1 LRNFENGR
9 KNMNIDLTGKI
20 ALVTG
25 ASRGIGRAVAIRF
38 AQAGAD
44 VIVNYVTTRSSA
56 EEVASEIVKL
66 GRRCWIIKAD
76 VSEKEDVEMM
86 FEFIKAEIGSLCILV
101 SNAAT
106 GGFRTLLS
114 ASNKNFDA
122 AFHTNVMALMYLVQS
137 AMPLLEAGNSRG
149 KVVTISSHGAIAG
162 LPMYGLIGASKA
174 ALESLVRHFTLEIG
188 DRGVNINVVRA
199 GLVATDS
206 SRRLPNADQLFNDQ
220 INSTQ
225 VGERILKP
233 EDVAD
238 TILFLSSPMSDMIQG
253 ETITIDG
260 GAAIRGA

>member
-1 LRNFENGR
+1 
-9 KNMNIDLTGKI
+9 MNLNLNDKI

-25 ASRGIGRAVAIRF
+25 ASRGIGRATALRF

-44 VIVNYVTTRSSA
+44 VIINYVTSKNAA
-56 EEVASEIVKL
+56 EEVAEEIVQL

-86 FEFIKAEIGSLCILV
+86 FDFINAQIGRLSILV

-114 ASNKNFDA
+114 ATNKNFDA
-122 AFHTNVMALMYLVQS
+122 AFHTNVLALMYLVQS
-137 AMPLLEAGNSRG
+137 AMPLLEKETGRG
-149 KVVTISSHGAIAG
+149 KVVTISSHGAVTG
-162 LPMYGLIGASKA
+162 LPMYGLVGASKS
-174 ALESLVRHFTLEIG
+174 ALESLVRHLTLEIG

-206 SRRLPNADQLFNDQ
+206 SRRLPNAKQLFENQ
-220 INSTQ
+220 INFTQ
-225 VGERILKP
+225 VGQRILTP

-260 GAAIRGA
+260 GAAVRGA